1 MRFKA
6 ASYTQDRVRRIKKKY
21 LKIARRQSGKGLAG
35 NLAKIGLEMGS
46 QAINSSFGKKIIK
59 GWITYQI
66 YLDMES
72 QK

>member
-1 MRFKA
+1 M
-6 ASYTQDRVRRIKKKY
+6 RRIKKKY

-46 QAINSSFGKKIIK
+46 QAIKSSSGKKIIK